1 MPWILIAI
9 GFLAI
14 LVLEVIITLHYA
26 LKEPTKSHD
35 IAKKIVYDF
44 TKEDTTDTLT
54 SMVEFHKKHE
64 DLKKYDVN

>member
-1 MPWILIAI
+1 MSWILWSI

-26 LKEPTKSHD
+26 LKEPTKSND
-35 IAKKIVYDF
+35 IAKKMVYDF
-44 TKEDTTDTLT
+44 TKEDTSDTLT

-64 DLKKYDVN
+64 NLKKYDVN